1 MNKYKAKKIVVDGIT
16 FDSKKEASRYVTLSK
31 MADQGLITE
40 LSRQV
45 KYQLT
50 PSMKGK
56 LRSERASHYVADFT
70 YRDSGELVVE
80 DVKSEF
86 TRKLPLYIMKRK
98 LMLMLHNIEIT
109 EI

>member
-16 FDSKKEASRYVTLSK
+16 FDSKKEANRYVTLSK

-50 PSMKGK
+50 PFMKGK
-56 LRSERASHYVADFT
+56 QRKERASHYVADFT
-70 YRDSGELVVE
+70 YCDSGELVVE

-98 LMLMLHNIEIT
+98 LMMMIHNIEIT